1 MKTLPALAFAA
12 ALVAFVFLPVNFVVT
27 GSLLF
32 AAGLA
37 SIIVADYGH
46 VRRPI
51 GVQARARRLLAAQAR
66 RTERFGL
73 AA

>member
-1 MKTLPALAFAA
+1 MKSLPSLAFIA

-37 SIIVADYGH
+37 TIVVADYG
-46 VRRPI
+46 RSYRPLM
-51 GVQARARRLLAAQAR
+51 VPATPRVAALPQ